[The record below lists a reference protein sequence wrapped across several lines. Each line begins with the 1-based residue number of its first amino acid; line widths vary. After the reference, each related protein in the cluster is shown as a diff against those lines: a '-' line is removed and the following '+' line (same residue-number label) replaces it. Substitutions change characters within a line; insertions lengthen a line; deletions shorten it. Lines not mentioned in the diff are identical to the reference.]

1 MRRLCFFISEDLE
14 AGLKAM
20 KAEHGT
26 PEAETIRRA
35 LVAYLTDKGALTVQE
50 GGRKPKKRRA

>member
-1 MRRLCFFISEDLE
+1 MRRLCFFISPELDK
-14 AGLKAM
+14 GLKVM

-35 LVAYLTDKGALTVQE
+35 LTKYLAEKGALTVNQ
-50 GGRKPKKRRA
+50 GGRKPKKRT